1 MKRTRRASLIA
12 TTLALAL
19 LSGCFEPLVK
29 ERIELRFL
37 PDGAAALGVVVEFAD
52 EARGKPAQRRLEE
65 ARRAAIDGTDAWSRR
80 VAVLEPDVAAERF
93 VWEKKLGEVS
103 RVERRVVLA
112 PPEVGSEPAALPRF
126 FGDTSLGVDYS
137 IREGMAELRIVPGSG
152 GRADRAQRE
161 RVDTALEEWS
171 GQVAE
176 YFADAGALWEY
187 LERRPQRAEA
197 CLAALFADVLPADDR
212 PRAKVAGRA
221 ETRLVEK
228 LEKSMDAVLAVL
240 QTPEQ
245 EEESLDE
252 ASRAVFDPFPAP
264 IEVRLPSAPQTVEG
278 FERQG
283 GEAWRAEGPSLW
295 NALRGLQGQWL
306 TPDPAAFVVAA
317 ATGGKASLDE
327 FLAKRRWR
335 STPSPGSLDVRRAL
349 LDGLAAKPL
358 FLLRW
363 PVKSGEGAEGAER
376 EEPFSFDD

>member
-1 MKRTRRASLIA
+1 MRRSRRWSLVGV
-12 TTLALAL
+12 ALGFTL
-19 LSGCFEPLVK
+19 LSSCFEPLVK

-37 PDGAAALGVVVEFAD
+37 PDGAAVLGVVVEFVD
-52 EARGKPAQRRLEE
+52 EARGKPARRRVEE
-65 ARRAAIDGTDAWSRR
+65 AQRAAIDGTDAWSRR
-80 VAVLEPDVAAERF
+80 LAALEPDVAAERF

-103 RVERRVVLA
+103 RVERRVALA
-112 PPEVGSEPAALPRF
+112 PPEEGAEPAALTRF

-137 IREGMAELRIVPGSG
+137 IRQGVAELRIVPGSG
-152 GRADRAQRE
+152 GRADRTQRE
-161 RVDTALEEWS
+161 RVDRALEEWS

-176 YFADAGALWEY
+176 YFADASALWEY

-197 CLAALFADVLPADDR
+197 CLARLFAEVLSEEDLA
-212 PRAKVAGRA
+212 RAKVAGKV

-228 LEKSMDAVLAVL
+228 LDRSMDAVLAVL

-264 IEVRLPSAPQTVEG
+264 IVVRLPSAPQVVEG

-295 NALRGLQGQWL
+295 NALRGLEGQWL
-306 TPDPAAFVVAA
+306 SPDPAAFVVAA
-317 ATGGKASLDE
+317 ATGGKGDLDD
-327 FLAKRRWR
+327 FLAKKRWR
-335 STPSPGSLDVRRAL
+335 STSSPGSLDVRRRL
-349 LDGLAAKPL
+349 TEGLAAKPL

-363 PVKSGEGAEGAER
+363 PVKSGEGAGKDEL
-376 EEPFSFDD
+376 FSLGD